1 LNQKQRLQIH
11 EKVFSKLYTARLA
24 FNDTKVIAILRLID
38 NWCFSDNG
46 NNGELSEFEV
56 QKQKDYILK
65 QLEEL

>member
-1 LNQKQRLQIH
+1 MNKNERLAIH

-24 FNDTKVIAILRLID
+24 YNDLRVIAILRLID
-38 NWCFSDNG
+38 NWCFADNG

>member
-1 LNQKQRLQIH
+1 MNIKERLAIY
-11 EKVFSKLYTARLA
+11 EEVFNKLYTARLA
-24 FNDTKVIAILRLID
+24 YNDTKVIAILRLID
-38 NWCFSDNG
+38 NYCFADNG